1 MIGQG
6 CGIEVSTP
14 NGLPT
19 SSQSWARDSFWHLS
33 PSADDMA
40 GIENIELLVLAPNQ
54 AHDGLGLRQSTDM
67 ILFSG
72 DIEDRTANI
81 REVYSSPPQHNLT
94 LYQLILL
101 IKLANPLPEC

>member
-1 MIGQG
+1 MIGKAVGYRYLDRTGFQPALNLG
-6 CGIEVSTP
+6 PEILFGICPRQNT
-14 NGLPT
+14 
-19 SSQSWARDSFWHLS
+19 
-33 PSADDMA
+33 DMA

-54 AHDGLGLRQSTDM
+54 AHDGLSLRQGTDM

-81 REVYSSPPQHNLT
+81 REVYSPPPQHDLT

-101 IKLANPLPEC
+101 IKL